1 MKLGCGLTAW
11 ALYMFPAVLWAA
23 QMLPA
28 AILELAQCGGSVS
41 TKESSCHA
49 NDDVTVTST
58 EEAGFQVKGYTFS
71 EPFHLI
77 VSYELFPAPVLK
89 ASPSAELQEGSPV
102 TLSCQTKLSPQRS
115 ATRLLFSFY
124 KDGKTVRSRNLS
136 SEFQIPTASVEHSG
150 SYWCEAATEDSQ
162 VWKHSP
168 QLEVRVQ
175 GPSSSPAS
183 PTLNPASQKSAAP
196 ETTSTE
202 PPRPVPPLATP
213 ASELPVFCPPD
224 PHLHHQMGI
233 LLKHMQ
239 DVRVILGHL
248 VVELRDLSGH
258 LKPESTKGAAK

>member
-23 QMLPA
+23 QMLPD
-28 AILELAQCGGSVS
+28 G
-41 TKESSCHA
+41 CHA
-49 NDDVTVTST
+49 
-58 EEAGFQVKGYTFS
+58 
-71 EPFHLI
+71 
-77 VSYELFPAPVLK
+77 ELFPAPVLK